1 MTTLYRIL
9 IILVVA
15 SIIGGAIYMA
25 VGGGGSS
32 SGQQPPQMQPDGQ
45 HRPEG
50 REGHEEGGDGLPFGI
65 LKSLVIM
72 SVASGVYLA
81 GNKLFSKK
89 PKPVIA

>member
-15 SIIGGAIYMA
+15 SIIGGAIYIA
-25 VGGGGSS
+25 IGGGSTAS
-32 SGQQPPQMQPDGQ
+32 QQPPQMRSGDRP
-45 HRPEG
+45 RPEG
-50 REGHEEGGDGLPFGI
+50 GEDGEGGDGLPIGI

-72 SVASGVYLA
+72 SVASGMYVA

-89 PKPVIA
+89 PKPVLV

>member
-15 SIIGGAIYMA
+15 AIIGGAIYMA
-25 VGGGGSS
+25 VSGGSAAVKQS
-32 SGQQPPQMQPDGQ
+32 AQISERD
-45 HRPEG
+45 RPRPGG
-50 REGHEEGGDGLPFGI
+50 REGREGGDGLPFGL

-89 PKPVIA
+89 PKPVLA

>member
-15 SIIGGAIYMA
+15 AMIGGAIYLA
-25 VGGGGSS
+25 VGGGDSA
-32 SGQQPPQMQPDGQ
+32 GQQPPQMRSDGQ
-45 HRPEG
+45 SRPEG
-50 REGHEEGGDGLPFGI
+50 GEGREGGDGLPFGI

>member
-32 SGQQPPQMQPDGQ
+32 SGQQPPHMRPDGQ

-50 REGHEEGGDGLPFGI
+50 GEGHEGGDGLPFGI

-72 SVASGVYLA
+72 SVASGVYLV
-81 GNKLFSKK
+81 GNKLLSKK
-89 PKPVIA
+89 PKLVIA

>member
-25 VGGGGSS
+25 VGGGSS
-32 SGQQPPQMQPDGQ
+32 AGQQSAPIRSRDQP
-45 HRPEG
+45 RPEG
-50 REGHEEGGDGLPFGI
+50 GEGREGGDGLPFGI

-89 PKPVIA
+89 PKPITA

>member
-25 VGGGGSS
+25 VGGGSS
-32 SGQQPPQMQPDGQ
+32 AGQQSASIRSDD
-45 HRPEG
+45 HSRPEG

>member
-25 VGGGGSS
+25 VGGGSS
-32 SGQQPPQMQPDGQ
+32 AGQQSAPTRSRDQL
-45 HRPEG
+45 RPEN
-50 REGHEEGGDGLPFGI
+50 REGHEGGDGLPFGI

-81 GNKLFSKK
+81 GNKLLSKNL
-89 PKPVIA
+89 KPVLA

>member
-15 SIIGGAIYMA
+15 SVIGGAIYMA
-25 VGGGGSS
+25 VGGGSS
-32 SGQQPPQMQPDGQ
+32 AGQQPPQMRPDGQ

-50 REGHEEGGDGLPFGI
+50 REGHEVGGDGLPFGI

>member
-15 SIIGGAIYMA
+15 TIIGGAIYMA
-25 VGGGGSS
+25 VGGGSS
-32 SGQQPPQMQPDGQ
+32 VGQQSAPIRSRDQP
-45 HRPEG
+45 RPEG
-50 REGHEEGGDGLPFGI
+50 GEGREEGELPFGI

-81 GNKLFSKK
+81 GNKLFSNK
-89 PKPVIA
+89 PKPVFA

>member
-15 SIIGGAIYMA
+15 AIIGGAIYMA
-25 VGGGGSS
+25 VSGGSAVS
-32 SGQQPPQMQPDGQ
+32 QQPPQMRSGDRP
-45 HRPEG
+45 RPEG
-50 REGHEEGGDGLPFGI
+50 GEDREGGDGLPFGV

-81 GNKLFSKK
+81 GNKLLGKK
-89 PKPVIA
+89 PKPVLA

>member
-25 VGGGGSS
+25 VGGGNAVAEQSA
-32 SGQQPPQMQPDGQ
+32 QMPERDRPRPDGG
-45 HRPEG
+45 EG
-50 REGHEEGGDGLPFGI
+50 REGGEGLPFGI

-81 GNKLFSKK
+81 GNKLLSKK
-89 PKPVIA
+89 PKPVPA

>member
-15 SIIGGAIYMA
+15 LIIGGAIYMA
-25 VGGGGSS
+25 VGGGSS
-32 SGQQPPQMQPDGQ
+32 AGQQPSQMRPDGQ

-50 REGHEEGGDGLPFGI
+50 REVHEEGGDGLPFGI

>member
-15 SIIGGAIYMA
+15 TIIGGAIYMA
-25 VGGGGSS
+25 VGGGDSAGQPSALIR
-32 SGQQPPQMQPDGQ
+32 SGDQS
-45 HRPEG
+45 RPEG
-50 REGHEEGGDGLPFGI
+50 GEDREGGDGLPFGI

-81 GNKLFSKK
+81 GNKLLSKNM
-89 PKPVIA
+89 KPVLA

>member
-25 VGGGGSS
+25 VGGGSS
-32 SGQQPPQMQPDGQ
+32 AGQQPPQMRSDD
-45 HRPEG
+45 HSRPEG
-50 REGHEEGGDGLPFGI
+50 GEGREGGDGLPFGI

>member
-32 SGQQPPQMQPDGQ
+32 SGQEPPQMRPDGQ

-50 REGHEEGGDGLPFGI
+50 GDGREGGDELPFGI

>member
-15 SIIGGAIYMA
+15 LIIGGAIYKA

-50 REGHEEGGDGLPFGI
+50 GEDREGGDGLPFGI

>member
-15 SIIGGAIYMA
+15 TIIGGAIYIA
-25 VGGGGSS
+25 VGGGDSA
-32 SGQQPPQMQPDGQ
+32 GQQPPQMRSDG
-45 HRPEG
+45 HSRPEG
-50 REGHEEGGDGLPFGI
+50 GEGREGGDGLPFGI

>member
-15 SIIGGAIYMA
+15 TIIGGAIYMA
-25 VGGGGSS
+25 VGGGSS
-32 SGQQPPQMQPDGQ
+32 AGQQPSAPIRSGDQP
-45 HRPEG
+45 RPEG
-50 REGHEEGGDGLPFGI
+50 GEDREGGDGLPFGI

-81 GNKLFSKK
+81 GNKLLSKK

>member
-25 VGGGGSS
+25 VSNGGSVGQPS
-32 SGQQPPQMQPDGQ
+32 APIRSGDQP
-45 HRPEG
+45 RPEG
-50 REGHEEGGDGLPFGI
+50 GEDREGGDGLPFGI

-81 GNKLFSKK
+81 GNKLLSKNL
-89 PKPVIA
+89 KPVLA

>member
-1 MTTLYRIL
+1 MTSLYRIL

-25 VGGGGSS
+25 VGGGSS
-32 SGQQPPQMQPDGQ
+32 AGQPSASIRSGDQP
-45 HRPEG
+45 RPEG
-50 REGHEEGGDGLPFGI
+50 GEDREGGDGLPFGI

>member
-15 SIIGGAIYMA
+15 SIVGGAIYMA
-25 VGGGGSS
+25 VG
-32 SGQQPPQMQPDGQ
+32 SGDSAGQPSAPIRSGDQP
-45 HRPEG
+45 RPEG
-50 REGHEEGGDGLPFGI
+50 GEDREGGDGLPFGI

-81 GNKLFSKK
+81 GNKLLSKNL
-89 PKPVIA
+89 KPVLA

>member
-25 VGGGGSS
+25 VGGGSS
-32 SGQQPPQMQPDGQ
+32 AGQQPPQMRSDGQ
-45 HRPEG
+45 PRPEG
-50 REGHEEGGDGLPFGI
+50 GEDREGGDGLPFGI

-81 GNKLFSKK
+81 GNKLLSKNL
-89 PKPVIA
+89 KPVLA

>member
-25 VGGGGSS
+25 VGGGSAAV
-32 SGQQPPQMQPDGQ
+32 QQSAQIPARDRARPDGG
-45 HRPEG
+45 EG
-50 REGHEEGGDGLPFGI
+50 REGGEGLPFGI
-65 LKSLVIM
+65 IKSLVIM

-89 PKPVIA
+89 PKRVLA

>member
-25 VGGGGSS
+25 VGGGSS
-32 SGQQPPQMQPDGQ
+32 AGQTSAPIRSGDQP
-45 HRPEG
+45 RPEG
-50 REGHEEGGDGLPFGI
+50 GEDREGGDGLPFGI

-81 GNKLFSKK
+81 GNKLLSKNM
-89 PKPVIA
+89 KPVLA

>member
-25 VGGGGSS
+25 VGGGSS
-32 SGQQPPQMQPDGQ
+32 AGQPSAPIRSGDQF
-45 HRPEG
+45 RPEG
-50 REGHEEGGDGLPFGI
+50 GEDREGGDGLPFGI

-81 GNKLFSKK
+81 GNKLLSKNL
-89 PKPVIA
+89 KPVLA

>member
-9 IILVVA
+9 IILIVA

-25 VGGGGSS
+25 VGGGSTAS
-32 SGQQPPQMQPDGQ
+32 QQPPQMRSDDQP
-45 HRPEG
+45 RPEG
-50 REGHEEGGDGLPFGI
+50 GEDREGGDGLPFGI

-81 GNKLFSKK
+81 GNKLLSKNM
-89 PKPVIA
+89 KPVLA

>member
-25 VGGGGSS
+25 VGGGDFAGQPSAPIR
-32 SGQQPPQMQPDGQ
+32 SGDQP
-45 HRPEG
+45 RPEG
-50 REGHEEGGDGLPFGI
+50 GEDREGGDGLPFGI

-81 GNKLFSKK
+81 GNKLLSKNL
-89 PKPVIA
+89 KPVLA

>member
-25 VGGGGSS
+25 VGGGGSAS
-32 SGQQPPQMQPDGQ
+32 QQPAPTRSRDQP
-45 HRPEG
+45 RPEG
-50 REGHEEGGDGLPFGI
+50 GEGREGGDGLPFGI

-72 SVASGVYLA
+72 SVASGIFLA

-89 PKPVIA
+89 PKPVTV